1 MPRCNIPPR
10 VFFLLMMLVSASSA
24 HAQMHVD
31 GYTHQEI
38 AGWDVYVSADANANA
53 STATSQALTLLE
65 SKLTEILTFSFST
78 EVRDA
83 LLASPYLWIAT

>member
-1 MPRCNIPPR
+1 
-10 VFFLLMMLVSASSA
+10 MMLVSASSA

-38 AGWDVYVSADANANA
+38 AGWDVYVSDDAIANAQ
-53 STATSQALTLLE
+53 ATTTQALVLIET
-65 SKLTEILTFSFST
+65 KLTEILTFSFST